1 MSATASNTGLPV
13 WFNDEDIDVEE
24 FIRLTARTTS
34 AGDYPLADGIIS
46 NVVIYDSRKL
56 VEYVRT
62 DQARKEA
69 QAELVKVF
77 GSGPGIAV
85 FKNAYGDLEAF
96 RRATETFES
105 MVADQKAAG
114 VESGDHFAKP
124 GANDRVWG
132 LQTKFARRNPKAYVA
147 YYSNPIIE
155 LAAAA
160 WLGPMYQVTADLN
173 VVNPGGEAQRPH
185 RDYHLGFM
193 SRKTA
198 AEFPSHAH
206 LLSPVLTLQG
216 AVAHCDMPV
225 ETGPTLYLPYSH
237 LYPQGYIAAGH
248 PEIQEYFADNY
259 VQLPLEE
266 GDVVFFNPALYH
278 GAGTNR
284 SASTRRMAN
293 LLQIS
298 SAFGR
303 ALGTVDREGIC
314 VSIYPDLLELSA
326 EGRMEDVRRVIAASA
341 EGYAFPTNLDRDQ
354 PIGGL
359 SPETQA
365 ELLERAV
372 RERMAPEELQTAL
385 RNQAERHQA

>member
-1 MSATASNTGLPV
+1 MSVEASNTDLPV
-13 WFNDEDIDVEE
+13 WFKEEDIDVNE
-24 FIRLTARTTS
+24 FIRLTDRTTDAAS
-34 AGDYPLADGIIS
+34 YPLAEEIIS
-46 NVVIYDSRKL
+46 NVVIYDSKKL
-56 VEYVRT
+56 LDSAQT
-62 DQARKEA
+62 GPSWKEA
-69 QAELVKVF
+69 KAELAKVF

-85 FKNAYGDLEAF
+85 FRNAYADMEAF

-105 MVADQKAAG
+105 MITDQKAAG
-114 VESGDHFAKP
+114 IESGDHFAKP

-132 LQTKFARRNPKAYVA
+132 LQTKFARKDPKAYVS

-155 LAAAA
+155 LAASA
-160 WLGPMYQVTADLN
+160 WLGPMYQVTSDLN

-193 SRKTA
+193 SRETA

-206 LLSPVLTLQG
+206 LLSPALTLQG

-237 LYPQGYIAAGH
+237 LYPQGYIAATH
-248 PEIQEYFADNY
+248 PQIQAYFADHY
-259 VQLPLEE
+259 VQLPLRE

-303 ALGTVDREGIC
+303 ALGTVDRESIC
-314 VSIYPDLLELSA
+314 ASIYPELLELSA
-326 EGRMEDVRRVIAASA
+326 EGRVEDVRRVIASSA

-359 SPETQA
+359 NPETQA
-365 ELLERAV
+365 ELLQRAV
-372 RERMAPEELQTAL
+372 SERMAPEELQEAL
-385 RNQAERHQA
+385 RKQAERHQA

>member
-1 MSATASNTGLPV
+1 MSTTASNTDLPV
-13 WFNDEDIDVEE
+13 WFGDEDIDVNE

-34 AGDYPLADGIIS
+34 AADYPLAAEIIS
-46 NVVIYDSRKL
+46 NVVIYDSKKL
-56 VEYVRT
+56 LEYAQT
-62 DQARKEA
+62 EPSRKET

-77 GSGPGIAV
+77 ASGPGIAV
-85 FKNAYGDLEAF
+85 FKNAYQDIGAF
-96 RRATETFES
+96 RRATETFEA
-105 MVADQKAAG
+105 MIADQKAAG
-114 VESGDHFAKP
+114 IKSGDHFAKP

-132 LQTKFARRNPKAYVA
+132 LQTKFARKDPKTYVS
-147 YYSNPIIE
+147 YYSNPIID
-155 LAAAA
+155 LAASA
-160 WLGPMYQVTADLN
+160 WLGPMYQVTSDLN

-193 SRKTA
+193 SRETA

-225 ETGPTLYLPYSH
+225 ETGPTLYLPYSQ
-237 LYPQGYIAAGH
+237 LYPQGYIAANH

-259 VQLPLEE
+259 VQLPLNE

-284 SASTRRMAN
+284 SSSTRRMAN

-303 ALGTVDREGIC
+303 ALGTVDREEIC
-314 VSIYPDLLELSA
+314 MSIYPELLEMSA
-326 EGRMEDVRRVIAASA
+326 EGHTEDVRRVIASSA

-359 SPETQA
+359 NPETQA
-365 ELLERAV
+365 ELLQRAV
-372 RERMAPEELQTAL
+372 KERMAPEELRTAL